1 MIPCF
6 LVMGI
11 CRIDFNNINLSGIN
25 YAEDDPE
32 TVINIKFLAC
42 YSKFKK
48 HKAPEKRVQWRINGY
63 Y

>member
-6 LVMGI
+6 LAIGI
-11 CRIDFNNINLSGIN
+11 CGIDFNNINLSGIN

-32 TVINIKFLAC
+32 TVINIKLLAW

-48 HKAPEKRVQWRINGY
+48 HKAPEKRVK
-63 Y
+63 

>member
-6 LVMGI
+6 LVIGI
-11 CRIDFNNINLSGIN
+11 CGIDFNNINLSGIN

-32 TVINIKFLAC
+32 TVINIKLLAW

-48 HKAPEKRVQWRINGY
+48 HKAPEKRVK
-63 Y
+63 